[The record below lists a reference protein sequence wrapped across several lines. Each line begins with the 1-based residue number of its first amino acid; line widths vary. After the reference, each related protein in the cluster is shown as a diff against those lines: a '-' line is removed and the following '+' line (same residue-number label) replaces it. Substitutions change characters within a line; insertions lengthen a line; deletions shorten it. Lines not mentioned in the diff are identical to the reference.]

1 MRGGRKGVFAAAR
14 ASLEQVA
21 IRSSPRSCRSRRS
34 GSRNRSR
41 DRSCIRREPG
51 ESDWTGA
58 WSLLGAED
66 RHGMRVLR
74 CTAWGSTVVV
84 LRREGF
90 PVPKIGNPP
99 GRYRKKARGAGFG

>member
-1 MRGGRKGVFAAAR
+1 
-14 ASLEQVA
+14 
-21 IRSSPRSCRSRRS
+21 
-34 GSRNRSR
+34 
-41 DRSCIRREPG
+41 
-51 ESDWTGA
+51 
-58 WSLLGAED
+58 
-66 RHGMRVLR
+66 MRVLR